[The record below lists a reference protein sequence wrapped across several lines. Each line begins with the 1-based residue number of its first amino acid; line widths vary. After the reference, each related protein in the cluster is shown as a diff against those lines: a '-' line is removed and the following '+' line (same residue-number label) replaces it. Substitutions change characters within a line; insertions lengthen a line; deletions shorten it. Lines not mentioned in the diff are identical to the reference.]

1 MGVRVLFVEDEA
13 DARELVAMMLAQD
26 GAEVRTAVSAPEAL
40 AACDEWW
47 PDILISDIGM
57 PGEDGYMLIKKL
69 RARENESGG
78 DNSAFRPPN
87 FWGPGERQR
96 GASPC
101 LWVAD
106 PQHDEQGGV
115 LARTGGRTDQNQT
128 KDE

>member
-69 RARENESGG
+69 RARESESVGHIPSNAPTAYGG
-78 DNSAFRPPN
+78 SVI
-87 FWGPGERQR
+87 QR
-96 GASPC
+96 LSPAHFAGC
-101 LWVAD
+101 
-106 PQHDEQGGV
+106 
-115 LARTGGRTDQNQT
+115 GRCGRIPSIFA
-128 KDE
+128 